1 MRAQHA
7 VLVLFVFILGSCS
20 KEPVDDTANIVGVN
34 VVALEQEVLE
44 IVNSHR
50 SDLGAITLEFSPI
63 AYEYANK
70 HTDYMIGKGSLSHDN
85 FSSRASSIASKVEVQ
100 TVAENVAKDYS
111 TAQEAFIGWYESSSH
126 KKTMEGD
133 FTHTAVSVKK
143 DENGNFY
150 YTQLFYKKWPEHYL
164 FPFFIEVKQP
174 CVGHTIF

>member
-1 MRAQHA
+1 MKMRAQYA

-20 KEPVDDTANIVGVN
+20 KEPIDNTPNIEAVN
-34 VVALEQEVLE
+34 VIALEQEVLE

-50 SDLGAITLEFSPI
+50 SELGTNTLEFSEV

-70 HTDYMIGKGSLSHDN
+70 HTDYMISKGSLSHDN
-85 FSSRASSIASKVEVQ
+85 FSSRASSIASKVAVQ
-100 TVAENVAKDYS
+100 MVAENVAKDYN
-111 TAQEAFIGWYESSSH
+111 TAQDAFVGWYESSNH

-150 YTQLFYKKWPEHYL
+150 YTQLFYKE
-164 FPFFIEVKQP
+164 
-174 CVGHTIF
+174 

>member
-1 MRAQHA
+1 MKMRAQYA

-20 KEPVDDTANIVGVN
+20 KEPIDNTPNIEAVN
-34 VVALEQEVLE
+34 VIALEQEVLE

-50 SDLGAITLEFSPI
+50 SELGTNTLEFSEV

-70 HTDYMIGKGSLSHDN
+70 HTDYMISKGSLSHDN
-85 FSSRASSIASKVEVQ
+85 FSSRASSIASKVAVQ
-100 TVAENVAKDYS
+100 MVAENVAKDYN
-111 TAQEAFIGWYESSSH
+111 TAQDAFVGWYESSSH

-150 YTQLFYKKWPEHYL
+150 YTQLFYKE
-164 FPFFIEVKQP
+164 
-174 CVGHTIF
+174 

>member
-1 MRAQHA
+1 MRAQYA

-20 KEPVDDTANIVGVN
+20 KEPIDNTPNIEAVN
-34 VVALEQEVLE
+34 VIALEQEVLE

-50 SDLGAITLEFSPI
+50 SELGTNTLEFSEV

-70 HTDYMIGKGSLSHDN
+70 HTDYMISKGSLSHDN
-85 FSSRASSIASKVEVQ
+85 FSSRASSIASKVAVQ
-100 TVAENVAKDYS
+100 MVAENVAKDYN
-111 TAQEAFIGWYESSSH
+111 TAQDAFLGWYESSSH

-150 YTQLFYKKWPEHYL
+150 YTQLFYKE
-164 FPFFIEVKQP
+164 
-174 CVGHTIF
+174 